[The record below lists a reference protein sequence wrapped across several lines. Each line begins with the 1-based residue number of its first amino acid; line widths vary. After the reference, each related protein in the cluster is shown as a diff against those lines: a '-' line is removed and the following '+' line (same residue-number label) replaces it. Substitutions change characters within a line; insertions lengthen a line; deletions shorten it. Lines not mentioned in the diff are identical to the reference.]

1 MASYD
6 ELKVYGV
13 AYQLLRDVETR
24 LRSVPREVRLDDV
37 KQIKQLLF
45 HILVLIYKANA
56 TTDKAALIEQAQDA
70 TMEIRLRFRLMHDC
84 RYTSHGLHTELQEK
98 VITLSK
104 ELAGWHKY
112 AVRSVSSTKPAN
124 PSLPLNEP

>member
-6 ELKVYGV
+6 DLKVYGV

-37 KQIKQLLF
+37 KQIKQLLL

-56 TTDKAALIEQAQDA
+56 TTDKASLIEQAQDA

-84 RYTSHGLHTELQEK
+84 RYTSHGLHAELQEK

-112 AVRSVSSTKPAN
+112 AVRSVSAARQGNS
-124 PSLPLNEP
+124 SLPLNEP